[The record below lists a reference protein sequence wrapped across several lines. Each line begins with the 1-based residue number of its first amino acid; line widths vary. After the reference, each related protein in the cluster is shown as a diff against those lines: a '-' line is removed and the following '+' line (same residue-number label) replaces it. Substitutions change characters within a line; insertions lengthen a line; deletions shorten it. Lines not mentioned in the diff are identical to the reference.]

1 MEASHRRG
9 KELSPFI
16 ASRER
21 EREREWRADTCE
33 RELIIAAGCDIYKF
47 LARSVEYL

>member
-21 EREREWRADTCE
+21 EREKWRADTCE
-33 RELIIAAGCDIYKF
+33 RELIIAAGYDIYKF